1 MLGFTLYKGEAVIQ
15 CDENWLSVADSF
27 QAAALGAG
35 SWLDALSGLAAATG
49 SRAGELIGLGTG
61 HTVPFNWV
69 TDFGQDWAEEFV
81 AIGGGDP
88 AANPFVRAG
97 AQATALKVL
106 TSADFVTRE
115 ERRSNYFL
123 ADFTRRHDMPYICL
137 TPLIK
142 ESGMLVGLAVLR
154 SASQGE
160 IDTRQRKVFASLA
173 PHIRAAVKAQMTLEH
188 QGALLVAGAMES
200 LSMAVFV
207 CNCQGTVKAM
217 TPAAEV
223 LVSKGD
229 VLRLKLGR
237 LRAVGQIETSTLS
250 EAIDKAAVVVN
261 RPGVPRSGTVLM
273 RGNAAQP
280 MVLDVVPLPKR
291 DYAFGFEPCVLVVVR
306 GANSETDRTLLL
318 LQSIYHLTVSEADVA
333 LRLSTGQSPETIAA
347 TRGTS
352 LGTVRVQIRALYSKL
367 DVHRQSELVAR
378 IKHLH

>member
-1 MLGFTLYKGEAVIQ
+1 MIH
-15 CDENWLSVADSF
+15 CDEDWLSVTDAF
-27 QAAALGAG
+27 QAAAVGAG

-49 SRAGELIGLGTG
+49 SRAGELIGLGSG

-88 AANPFVRAG
+88 SANPFVRAG

-123 ADFTRRHDMPYICL
+123 ADFTRRHDMPHICL

-142 ESGMLVGLAVLR
+142 ESGTLVGLAVLR

-160 IDTRQRKVFASLA
+160 IDARQRTVFASLA
-173 PHIRAAVKAQMTLEH
+173 PHIRAAVKVQMALEH
-188 QGALLVAGAMES
+188 QGALLVAGAMEA

-207 CNCQGTVKAM
+207 CNRQGTVKAM
-217 TPAAEV
+217 TPTAEA

-237 LRAVGQIETSTLS
+237 LHAMGQIETGMLS
-250 EAIDKAAVVVN
+250 KAIDKAADVAIHS
-261 RPGVPRSGTVLM
+261 GAPRCSTVLM
-273 RGNAAQP
+273 RGKVVQP
-280 MVLDVVPLPKR
+280 LVLDVVPLPKR

-306 GANSETDRTLLL
+306 GASRDTNRTLLL
-318 LQSIYHLTVSEADVA
+318 LQSIYHLTASEADVA
-333 LRLSTGQSPETIAA
+333 LHLSRGLSPETIAA

-378 IKHLH
+378 IKHLQ